1 MALRTHGAQQQ
12 GLKEARDLGC
22 RADRAMGGLPG
33 LDGVTGLLVGVW
45 VSKSM
50 PVPGALVPSYL
61 PVADPASPVAAGLPA
76 GMVAIRTADLQIRSG
91 GRGAV
96 LAGAAV
102 AAGTMVTFCHPV
114 VTVPAVIRRGAALAG
129 GWLPDFV
136 RLGELERHLGEGV
149 IEELAAKAAAGGRMP
164 PRQRKRIMSYPL
176 TIRLTVAMTLMP
188 DASYAEALR
197 RLAGLLAEV
206 PFAREWHVPGSKVIT
221 CWRGMLPPSV
231 LEELFWRAAGP
242 LVAAGAP
249 SAVMLAGLPVCAID
263 GMLVAV
269 AGTPANRKAFGC
281 AGTSREHGT
290 GAAPFPHIQAVLVT
304 ARAGRATLGAIIGRA
319 RAGEQTLLARLIR
332 RRPELFHGR
341 VFVFDRN
348 FPGHAIITAIL
359 DAGGHVVA
367 RIKDGISLPATEGG
381 WLADGSRISYLNA
394 QSGKK
399 GDRLPVRVAE
409 HNVVLPLGDGQ
420 QVSETCTLAT
430 TLLDHRLASAE
441 QIRDA
446 YRMRWSASETTFGE
460 DKTALAG
467 AGDRTSGPVLR
478 SGSPRLVVQEFW
490 AWLTA
495 TQLVRA
501 SAAAALDT
509 GAAATHALR
518 QREGSGPVTTDQVSF
533 TTARHHAI
541 RSMTWSQVTAATSLP
556 GMAAAADAAASA
568 ALHTLITTGRQRHS
582 PRAQKARPRFPH
594 TASTKKTVTGIPQIT
609 RFAPRPP

>member
-1 MALRTHGAQQQ
+1 M
-12 GLKEARDLGC
+12 
-22 RADRAMGGLPG
+22 
-33 LDGVTGLLVGVW
+33 
-45 VSKSM
+45 
-50 PVPGALVPSYL
+50 
-61 PVADPASPVAAGLPA
+61 
-76 GMVAIRTADLQIRSG
+76 
-91 GRGAV
+91 
-96 LAGAAV
+96 
-102 AAGTMVTFCHPV
+102 
-114 VTVPAVIRRGAALAG
+114 
-129 GWLPDFV
+129 
-136 RLGELERHLGEGV
+136 

-221 CWRGMLPPSV
+221 CWRGMVPPSV

-242 LVAAGAP
+242 LVAADAP

-269 AGTPANRKAFGC
+269 ADTPANRKAFGC

-332 RRPELFHGR
+332 RRPELFRGR

-359 DAGGHVVA
+359 EAGGHVVA
-367 RIKDGISLPATEGG
+367 RIKDGISLSATEGG

-399 GDRLPVRVAE
+399 GDRLRVRVAE
-409 HNVVLPLGDGQ
+409 HNVVLSLGDGQ
-420 QVSETCTLAT
+420 QVSGTCTLAT

-460 DKTALAG
+460 DKTALVG

-478 SGSPRLVVQEFW
+478 SGSPRLAVQEFW
-490 AWLTA
+490 AWLIAIPAGARQRGGGPGHRCLHHGTA
-495 TQLVRA
+495 SCDPVGDLVPGHRGHVPARHGRRGRRRSQRRA
-501 SAAAALDT
+501 AHADHHRAAAALP
-509 GAAATHALR
+509 ARA
-518 QREGSGPVTTDQVSF
+518 EGSASVPAHRVHQEDRDRNPADHPVRTPP
-533 TTARHHAI
+533 AI
-541 RSMTWSQVTAATSLP
+541 AK
-556 GMAAAADAAASA
+556 
-568 ALHTLITTGRQRHS
+568 
-582 PRAQKARPRFPH
+582 AQPERP
-594 TASTKKTVTGIPQIT
+594 
-609 RFAPRPP
+609 